1 MQFFKKVWKNIKK
14 IKLKTLVLLILF
26 LMMSTYAW
34 FIYVDKVSGGIIAHV
49 TAWHVTFKID
59 DEEVKDLAI
68 SVGQIYP
75 GMEDYTEKITVINS
89 GEMDGKITYD
99 IKKMIILGEVY
110 EVSSTVTTEDLKN
123 MLENDFPFSI
133 ELKVSGEEDNTIPV
147 GENKDVTI
155 SLVWPLDGDDDRD
168 TIWGENAYE
177 FYKENGPDATSVRI
191 ELQLKV
197 DQK

>member
-1 MQFFKKVWKNIKK
+1 MQFLKKVWENIKK

-34 FIYVDKVSGGIIAHV
+34 FIYVDKVSGGITAHV

-59 DEEVKDLAI
+59 DEEVRDLAI
-68 SVGQIYP
+68 NVGQIYP
-75 GMEDYTEKITVINS
+75 GMDDYTETITVINS

-177 FYKENGPDATSVRI
+177 YYKENGPDATSVRI